1 MSALALLL
9 TIVSALLVQ
18 VASGAA
24 LWILRKRK
32 DGLALRAAPSAAD
45 PSALPVAAWSGWR
58 DFRVTARTYEDA
70 EHSQCSFHLATVDGQ
85 TLADFQ
91 PGQYV
96 VLQLDVAPVSAQSP
110 SGAVPITRCY
120 SLSERP
126 HPSGWRITVKRAL
139 APLGALALP
148 AGLASGYLL
157 DMVHVGS
164 VLKARAPAGQFVLE
178 ADASVPAVFVA
189 GGIGITP
196 LMSMLQWCLIEQ
208 AGRALYLYYGVRSSA
223 DHAFK
228 TTLETLAA
236 SHPALTLQVVYSAAG
251 SHDVQGRDYH
261 HIGFIDVDLLRSTL
275 PLGRHQWYLCG
286 PPAYAGQSGAGTS
299 RMGERS
305 ARHSSG
311 GLRTSF
317 GTRRS
322 IHAIRTTAGGL
333 GGASGPYRPY
343 PRVGRAGRQLAR
355 FCRAQRRAPGVGL
368 PRRQLWRL
376 PDAAD
381 VGRCALPRSAPAHH
395 SRGLLPALYRHTRL
409 GAVAGRLSHP
419 PWPP

>member
-9 TIVSALLVQ
+9 TIVSALLLQ

-45 PSALPVAAWSGWR
+45 PTALPVAAWSGWR

-70 EHSQCSFHLATVDGQ
+70 EHSQCSFYLAPVDGQ

-157 DMVHVGS
+157 DTVQVGN

-189 GGIGITP
+189 DGIGITP
-196 LMSMLQWCLIEQ
+196 LMSMLQWCLVEQ

-236 SHPALTLQVVYSAAG
+236 SHPALTLQVVYSAPV

-261 HIGFIDVDLLRSTL
+261 HTGFIDVDLLRSTL

-286 PPAYAGQSGAGTS
+286 PPPMLASLVPA
-299 RMGERS
+299 
-305 ARHSSG
+305 
-311 GLRTSF
+311 LRAWVTDPRDIHLEAF
-317 GTRRS
+317 GP
-322 IHAIRTTAGGL
+322 
-333 GGASGPYRPY
+333 ASVPAEPST
-343 PRVGRAGRQLAR
+343 
-355 FCRAQRRAPGVGL
+355 
-368 PRRQLWRL
+368 
-376 PDAAD
+376 
-381 VGRCALPRSAPAHH
+381 RSAPPPVAWEV
-395 SRGLLPALYRHTRL
+395 RLARTGRTLVWDGRDANLLDFAERNGVPLESGCRVGSCGACQTRL
-409 GAVAGRLSHP
+409 MAGSVRYPDP
-419 PWPP
+419 PQHTIPAGYCLPCIGTPASALLLDA